1 MTDKAKV
8 IVAGVLVS
16 VAIVG
21 LWFVLLWNPT
31 KTKLSDAQAKE
42 QAAQDRASL
51 LQTRLATLKSYEEN
65 QDVLE
70 ADRAE
75 LSQAIPD
82 EDQLDDFIIY
92 VNRTA
97 ESTGVSFVTI
107 SPAPPAAPA
116 AGAPGAVAGG
126 PSVVALQLQ
135 VTGDYFAILRF
146 MDSIRDGDRLVT
158 VENFSLAKG
167 GEGGQMSA
175 SIGGR
180 MFVVG
185 PLPTAAPA
193 APTPT
198 A

>member
-1 MTDKAKV
+1 MSDKAKV

-31 KTKLSDAQAKE
+31 KDKLSQAQERE
-42 QAAQDRASL
+42 QAAQDRSSQ
-51 LQTRLATLKSYEEN
+51 LQTRLATLKSLEKN
-65 QDVLE
+65 SAQLE
-70 ADRAE
+70 ADKALLAE
-75 LSQAIPD
+75 AIPD
-82 EDQLDDFIIY
+82 KDQLDAFIIH
-92 VNRTA
+92 VNDTA
-97 ESTGVSFVTI
+97 EATGVAFVTI

-116 AGAPGAVAGG
+116 AAGG
-126 PSVVALQLQ
+126 PQVVSLQIQ

-146 MDSIRDGDRLVT
+146 MDAMRDGDRLVT

-185 PLPTAAPA
+185 PLPSATPATAAAPA
-193 APTPT
+193 A
-198 A
+198 